1 MVNGGWGGQTDG
13 RTDGQTEGRT
23 DGRFKISPCV
33 LQEIGPLGP
42 LPKKQTRYGE
52 EAKTDNVSS
61 NQVLKV

>member
-1 MVNGGWGGQTDG
+1 MGGGGDRRTEG
-13 RTDGQTEGRT
+13 RTDRRT

>member
-1 MVNGGWGGQTDG
+1 MDGRKDGWTDG
-13 RTDGQTEGRT
+13 QTDGQTEGRT